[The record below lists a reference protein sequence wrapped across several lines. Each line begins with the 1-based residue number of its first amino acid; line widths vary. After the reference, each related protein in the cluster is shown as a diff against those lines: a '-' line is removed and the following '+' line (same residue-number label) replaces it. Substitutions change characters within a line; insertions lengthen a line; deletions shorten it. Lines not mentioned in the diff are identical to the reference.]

1 MELFIISI
9 RYKIKYRNT
18 LRNKGQLRQLC
29 DKNQIKTI
37 AIKSSVKASESIK
50 LAPNWKSGSGENN
63 DFITLLQI
71 SISSN
76 DFKSRENRAIFL
88 EKLYC
93 QKKKPLIE
101 WPVTVQDLKQL
112 LDLQISVVR
121 WEKVLS
127 PKGGHILKCPLNDH
141 EPLKWRT
148 MDWKATYGVQ
158 RWELITKFPFTQ
170 NLRSLQHFLCRIS
183 ELLWTSD
190 SYVPSILL
198 HIQWKCD

>member
-37 AIKSSVKASESIK
+37 AIKSSVKASESSK
-50 LAPNWKSGSGENN
+50 LALNWKSGSGENN

-93 QKKKPLIE
+93 QKKATNRVASDCSRLETTFGSSNFCGKM
-101 WPVTVQDLKQL
+101 
-112 LDLQISVVR
+112 R
-121 WEKVLS
+121 
-127 PKGGHILKCPLNDH
+127 KGA
-141 EPLKWRT
+141 EPQGRT
-148 MDWKATYGVQ
+148 Y
-158 RWELITKFPFTQ
+158 P
-170 NLRSLQHFLCRIS
+170 
-183 ELLWTSD
+183 
-190 SYVPSILL
+190 
-198 HIQWKCD
+198 